1 MNLLDVILIG
11 VALSMDAVA
20 ITISNCITYKKT
32 LTPFKQWSMPVAFA
46 LFQGIMPLI
55 GFFVG
60 STFAGYL
67 QNYAGYLVS
76 VVFFILAGKIFFD
89 IYKDKKCDQTS
100 CECQVAKFSIGTLII
115 QAIATSI
122 DALIVGVT
130 LSLSL
135 SFSIVWAVI
144 AIALTTFVL
153 VTVALLLGK
162 LLGKA
167 LGSYAEWVG
176 AGILLIIAV
185 KNLIEAILQ

>member
-1 MNLLDVILIG
+1 MNLLDVILIC
-11 VALSMDAVA
+11 VALSMDAFA

-46 LFQGIMPLI
+46 IFQGVMPLI
-55 GFFVG
+55 GYFVG

-76 VVFFILAGKIFFD
+76 AVFFILAGKIIFD
-89 IYKDKKCDQTS
+89 IYKDKKCDESS
-100 CECQVAKFSIGTLII
+100 CECENAKLGFGTLIV

-135 SFSIVWAVI
+135 TFSIGWAVT

-153 VTVALLLGK
+153 VSVALLLGK

-167 LGSYAEWVG
+167 LGSYADWVG
-176 AGILLIIAV
+176 AGILLIIAI
-185 KNLIEAILQ
+185 KNLIEAII